1 MNGQKS
7 EIYLS
12 CMEGFIIHFKEA
24 VKRLDSGVSLKGE
37 KGGEILLLSAL
48 KEYISLSSS
57 FDPFKSLEKKKEYA
71 GERLKGLLS
80 LSLSEETE
88 DIGKTN
94 KELAKRLLKAENDDV
109 EADVEAMATYVSAAE
124 TEPEKALKEFY
135 DEYVARKIAGEMN
148 AFCARDKKFEKPKST
163 GFQVLDE
170 VLDGGLYPGLYVLG
184 APSSAGKTTFCI
196 QLCDEMAKR
205 GERVL
210 FFSLEM
216 SREEI
221 ISKSVSR
228 LTYILDKSPDKRNAK
243 SERKITSEKYRGK
256 FSEREWE
263 LLSLASGE
271 YALGAGKR
279 MLIKE
284 SVGEYGVK
292 EIERDVK
299 AYISG
304 TGEKPVVFVDYL
316 QILKPLSDNM
326 TDKQGMD
333 RNVSALKRLCRDEN
347 ITVFVVSSFN
357 RASYNQIADLSAFK
371 ESGAIEYSADVV
383 MSLQP
388 DGLSYA
394 GETDKRALSDNKR
407 QFASVKKM
415 SVRPMILSVLKN
427 RRGRC
432 GEEIVYDYNCAFA
445 HFFERGKKTEPQTL

>member
-1 MNGQKS
+1 MDEKKS
-7 EIYLS
+7 EIYIS
-12 CMEGFIIHFKEA
+12 CRDSFLIHFSDA
-24 VKRLDSGVSLKGE
+24 VKRLNAGVSLKGE
-37 KGGEILLLSAL
+37 RGGELLLLSAL
-48 KEYISLSSS
+48 KEYISLSVS
-57 FDPFKSLEKKKEYA
+57 FDPFGNLKKKKEYA
-71 GERLKGLLS
+71 GDRVKELLALS
-80 LSLSEETE
+80 LNGEAS
-88 DIGKTN
+88 DIEKNN
-94 KELAKRLLKAENDDV
+94 KELAKRLLKANDDDV
-109 EADVEAMATYVSAAE
+109 ESDFDAMVTYVSAAGK
-124 TEPEKALKEFY
+124 EPLNTLREFY
-135 DEYVARKIAGEMN
+135 DEYVERKIAEEMN
-148 AFCARDKKFEKPKST
+148 SFCARDKKFEKPKST
-163 GFQVLDE
+163 GFKILDE
-170 VLDGGLYPGLYVLG
+170 VLDGGFYPGLYVIG

-196 QLCDEMAKR
+196 QICDEIAKR

-221 ISKSVSR
+221 MSKSVSR
-228 LTYILDKSPDKRNAK
+228 LTYMLDKSPDKRNAK
-243 SERKITSEKYRGK
+243 SERRITSEKYRRK
-256 FSEREWE
+256 FSEEEWE
-263 LLSLASGE
+263 LLSLASGA

-284 SVGEYGVK
+284 SVGEYGVN

-326 TDKQGMD
+326 TDKQSMD

-394 GETDKRALSDNKR
+394 GETDKKALSDNKR
-407 QFASVKKM
+407 KFSSVKRM
-415 SVRPMILSVLKN
+415 NVRPMVLSVLKN
-427 RRGRC
+427 RRGKC

-445 HFFERGKKTEPQTL
+445 LFSERGKKTEAETL